1 MINNDHFHS
10 TTDKAV
16 SLEEDYRK
24 ISELYIAEQNKCGHL
39 EARIKELDEQLHELD
54 ERECV
59 LCKKKIKEL
68 EAENERLKNGELMMI
83 NTHLTNEALK
93 QAAVIMLQAEQI
105 HKLKISTAH
114 ALSRWAQATKIW
126 YKLKGYAGLA
136 ARYEKIHKR
145 FFKVYTDLKTKPEGT
160 TKKP

>member
-24 ISELYIAEQNKCGHL
+24 ISELYIKEQ
-39 EARIKELDEQLHELD
+39 Q
-54 ERECV
+54 
-59 LCKKKIKEL
+59 
-68 EAENERLKNGELMMI
+68 KNGELEMT
-83 NTHLTNEALK
+83 NTHLTNECIK
-93 QAAVIMLQAEQI
+93 MNAVIMLQAEQI

-126 YKLKGYAGLA
+126 YKLKGYSGLA
-136 ARYEKIHKR
+136 ERYQKIHSH
-145 FFKVYTDLKTKPEGT
+145 FFEVYNKLKP

>member
-24 ISELYIAEQNKCGHL
+24 ISELYIKEQ
-39 EARIKELDEQLHELD
+39 Q
-54 ERECV
+54 
-59 LCKKKIKEL
+59 
-68 EAENERLKNGELMMI
+68 KNGELMMI

-145 FFKVYTDLKTKPEGT
+145 FFKVYTDLKNKA
-160 TKKP
+160 